1 MKKGDL
7 VRLTEHGSMT
17 LGAYWD
23 ETQFGIGVF
32 LKKDGIHVASVYWF
46 GGCGLTRTHMDFIE
60 KMP

>member
-7 VRLTEHGSMT
+7 VRLTEHGSFS

-32 LKKDGIHVASVYWF
+32 LKKDGIRVASVYWF